1 MSAAF
6 HAFESGFLHRPS
18 SGGPDWLALTHGAGA
33 NCRTALL
40 AAMAN
45 AFAEAGVTVYR
56 FDLPFRQRR
65 PHGPPHTSTAGEDR
79 AGIRE
84 AVRRLR
90 EFAPGRIFIGGHSYG
105 GRQAS
110 MLAAEDSQ
118 VADGL
123 LLLSYPLHPPNRPEQ
138 LRTAHFPNIKI
149 PTLFVHGTRDPFG
162 SIGELGSA
170 IQAIPAR
177 ASVHTVEGAGHPL
190 KTQAAGEVVTAFR
203 GWMGAGGRVT

>member
-1 MSAAF
+1 MPATF

-18 SGGPDWLALTHGAGA
+18 GASPDGLALTHGAGA
-33 NCRTALL
+33 NCQTALL
-40 AAMAN
+40 AAIAN

-56 FDLPFRQRR
+56 FDLPFRRRR
-65 PHGPPHTSTAGEDR
+65 PHGPPHPSTAAEDR

-90 EFAPGRIFIGGHSYG
+90 EFATGRIFIGGHSYG

-138 LRTAHFPNIKI
+138 LRTAHFPTIQM
-149 PTLFVHGTRDPFG
+149 PALFVHGTRDPFG
-162 SIGELGSA
+162 SIEELGKA
-170 IQAIPAR
+170 IQAIPGR
-177 ASVHTVEGAGHPL
+177 AAIYTVESAGHPL
-190 KTQAAGEVVTAFR
+190 KPQAAGDVVAAFLS
-203 GWMGAGGRVT
+203 GMG

>member
-1 MSAAF
+1 MPAAF

-18 SGGPDWLALTHGAGA
+18 GGGSDGLALTHGAGA
-33 NCRTALL
+33 SCQTALL

-56 FDLPFRQRR
+56 FDLPFRRR
-65 PHGPPHTSTAGEDR
+65 RAHGPPHPGSSSEDR

-84 AVRRLR
+84 AVRSLR
-90 EFAPGRIFIGGHSYG
+90 EFATGRIFIGGHSYG

-110 MLAAEDSQ
+110 MLAAEDPH

-138 LRTAHFPNIKI
+138 LRTAHFPKI
-149 PTLFVHGTRDPFG
+149 QIPALFVHGTRDPFG
-162 SIGELGSA
+162 TSEELRTA
-170 IQAIPAR
+170 ITEISAR
-177 ASVHTVEGAGHPL
+177 ASIHTLEGAGHPL
-190 KTQAAGEVVTAFR
+190 KPQAAREVVLAFLS
-203 GWMGAGGRVT
+203 WMGVPTR